1 MSRSNPDQIE
11 GMHEVIS
18 LLPVRNVVLF
28 PNIPTQ
34 LLVGHDESRQLVED
48 AVAADRLIG
57 VFTQIE
63 GDKKNPGT
71 ADIHPVGVLAL
82 IHRVY
87 KLPDD
92 HLQVLVRGTKRIR
105 VDRVVTQTPYLRA
118 SYALAED
125 RIDGSQS
132 ELALA
137 QNLSQQF
144 QKVVSLSS
152 SLDSDLNVAI
162 VNLEKQPGQLADLV
176 ASQLDAPLAEKQA
189 LLAEPALEKRLKQ
202 LTVLLNQELSI
213 LEMGQEIQN
222 QVQEEVGNL
231 QREHFLREQMR
242 IIRKELGEED
252 GTELEGL
259 QQQVADARLP
269 ASVSR
274 EAERELDRLRHIAPN
289 AAEYTVVRTYLDWIL
304 ALPWSKRSR
313 ERIEIPRARKVLD
326 EDHDGLEKIKERLLE
341 YLAVRK
347 LKRGGKGPIFCFV
360 GPPGVGKT
368 SLGRSIARALGRK
381 FVRISLGG
389 VHDEAE
395 IRGHRR
401 TYIGSMPGRI
411 IQGLRKAGTNNPVVI
426 LDELDKV
433 GADFRGDPAA
443 ALLEVLDPEQNATF
457 VDHYLDLPFDLSKVI
472 FVATANQLETI
483 PPALLDRLEIIQL
496 SGYTEDEKVQ
506 IARNHLLPRQLKDHG
521 LGRRRIDLDDES
533 LRQLIRGY
541 TREAGLRNLERAIGR
556 ICRKIARRVVEG
568 DKGRFAITPE
578 SLADYLGSKREH
590 LNVSGDLGAPGIVAG
605 LAWTPSGGEVMLVEA
620 TKMKGRKG
628 LILTGKLGDVMKES
642 AQIALSYVR
651 TKASEWNLP
660 HNFFDRHDIH
670 VHLPSGAIPKDGP
683 SAGVAVAT
691 AILSLLLGDA
701 VRDDVAMT
709 GEITLTGRVLPV
721 GGVKEKVL
729 AAHYAGLSTVVL
741 PERNKKDLEEVPEK
755 IRRQTNFI
763 LVKDLDEVFA
773 ASIVGAKLRRAA

>member
-1 MSRSNPDQIE
+1 MSPSKPDPAEDRPETIP
-11 GMHEVIS
+11 V
-18 LLPVRNVVLF
+18 LPVRNVVLF
-28 PNIPTQ
+28 PNVPTQ
-34 LLVGHDESRQLVED
+34 LLVGREESRRLIED
-48 AVAADRLIG
+48 AVAGNRIVG
-57 VFTQIE
+57 VFTQLDANNE
-63 GDKKNPGT
+63 HPGT
-71 ADIHPVGVLAL
+71 SDLHQVGVLAV

-105 VDRVVTQTPYLRA
+105 LDKIVSETPYIRA
-118 SYALAED
+118 RQIPAAEHANS
-125 RIDGSQS
+125 SQA

-152 SLDSDLNVAI
+152 ALDNDLNIAI
-162 VNLEKQPGQLADLV
+162 VNIEKQPGQLGDLV
-176 ASQLDAPLAEKQA
+176 ASQVDATLAEKQA
-189 LLAEPALEKRLKQ
+189 LLAEPVLEKRLKQ

-213 LEMGQEIQN
+213 LEMGNEIQN

-252 GTELEGL
+252 GTELEDL
-259 QQQVADARLP
+259 RQQVTEARLP
-269 ASVSR
+269 AVVSR
-274 EAERELDRLRHIAPN
+274 EAERELDRLRHMAPN

-304 ALPWSKRSR
+304 ALPWKKSSR

-347 LKRGGKGPIFCFV
+347 LKRGSKGPIFCFV

-389 VHDEAE
+389 IHDEAE

-411 IQGLRKAGTNNPVVI
+411 IQGLRKAGTNNPVVV

-443 ALLEVLDPEQNATF
+443 ALLEVLDPEQNSAF

-521 LGRRRIDLDDES
+521 LARRRIELDDES

-541 TREAGLRNLERAIGR
+541 TREAGLRNLERAVGKV
-556 ICRKIARRVVEG
+556 CRKIARRVVEG
-568 DKGRFAITPE
+568 DKGPFVVTPE
-578 SLADYLGSKREH
+578 SLADYLGSKREQ
-590 LNVSGDLGAPGIVAG
+590 LDISADLGGPGIVAG
-605 LAWTPSGGEVMLVEA
+605 LAWTPAGGEVMLVEA

-628 LILTGKLGDVMKES
+628 LLLTGKLGDVMKES

-651 TKASEWNLP
+651 TRAAEWNLA
-660 HNFFDRHDIH
+660 HNFFDHHDIH

-691 AILSLLLGDA
+691 AILSLLVGES
-701 VRDDVAMT
+701 VRDDLAMT

-721 GGVKEKVL
+721 GGIKEKVL
-729 AAHYAGLSTVVL
+729 AAHYAGIATIVL
-741 PERNKKDLEEVPEK
+741 PKRNEKDLEEVPEE
-755 IRRQTNFI
+755 IQRQTNFI
-763 LVKDLDEVFA
+763 LVEDLGEVFA
-773 ASIVGAKLRRAA
+773 ASIVDANLRRAA

>member
-1 MSRSNPDQIE
+1 MSRSEPDHASVTSEPIP
-11 GMHEVIS
+11 V
-18 LLPVRNVVLF
+18 LPVRNVVLF
-28 PNIPTQ
+28 PNVPTQ
-34 LLVGHDESRQLVED
+34 LLVGREESRRLIED
-48 AVAADRLIG
+48 AVSDKRLIG
-57 VFTQIE
+57 VFTQIDPDNE
-63 GDKKNPGT
+63 NPGT
-71 ADIHPVGVLAL
+71 TDLHLVGVLAV

-105 VDRVVTQTPYLRA
+105 LDQVVSETPYIRA
-118 SYALAED
+118 RYIPAAEQANS
-125 RIDGSQS
+125 GQA

-137 QNLSQQF
+137 QNLSHQF

-152 SLDSDLNVAI
+152 TLDNDLNVAI
-162 VNLEKQPGQLADLV
+162 VNLEKQPAQLGDLV
-176 ASQLDAPLAEKQA
+176 ASQVDATLAEKQA
-189 LLAEPALEKRLKQ
+189 LLAEPNLEKRLKQ

-213 LEMGQEIQN
+213 LEMGNEIQN

-231 QREHFLREQMR
+231 QRQHLLREQMR

-252 GTELEGL
+252 SSELEDLG
-259 QQQVADARLP
+259 QQVAEARLP
-269 ASVSR
+269 AIVSR
-274 EAERELDRLRHIAPN
+274 EAERELARLSNMAPN

-304 ALPWSKRSR
+304 GLPWKKSSR
-313 ERIEIPRARKVLD
+313 ERIEIPLARKILD

-347 LKRGGKGPIFCFV
+347 LKRGSKGPIFCFV

-389 VHDEAE
+389 IRDEAE

-411 IQGLRKAGTNNPVVI
+411 IQGLRKAGTNNPLVV

-433 GADFRGDPAA
+433 GADFLGDPAA
-443 ALLEVLDPEQNATF
+443 ALLEVLDPEQNYAF
-457 VDHYLDLPFDLSKVI
+457 VDHYLDLPFDLSKVM
-472 FVATANQLETI
+472 FVATANQLETV
-483 PPALLDRLEIIQL
+483 PLALLDRLEVIQL
-496 SGYTEDEKVQ
+496 SGYTEDEKIR

-521 LGRRRIDLDDES
+521 LVRRRVELDDES
-533 LRQLIRGY
+533 LRQVIRGY
-541 TREAGLRNLERAIGR
+541 TREAGLRNLERTIGK

-568 DKGRFAITPE
+568 DKGPFVISE
-578 SLADYLGSKREH
+578 EYLAKYLGSKREP
-590 LNVSGDLGAPGIVAG
+590 LNLPGDLGGPGVVAG
-605 LAWTPSGGEVMLVEA
+605 LAWTPAGGEVMLVEA
-620 TKMKGRKG
+620 TKMKGSKG
-628 LILTGKLGDVMKES
+628 LLLTGKLGAVMKES

-651 TKASEWNLP
+651 TRAGEWNLP
-660 HNFFDRHDIH
+660 RNFFANHDIH

-691 AILSLLLGDA
+691 AILSLLAGKSVRGDL
-701 VRDDVAMT
+701 AMT

-721 GGVKEKVL
+721 GGIKEKVL
-729 AAHYAGLSTVVL
+729 AAHYAGITVIVL
-741 PERNKKDLEEVPEK
+741 PKRNEKDLEEVPEE
-755 IRRQTNFI
+755 IRRKTNFI
-763 LVKDLDEVFA
+763 FVEDLGEVFA
-773 ASIVGAKLRRAA
+773 LSMVDANLRRAA

>member
-1 MSRSNPDQIE
+1 MSRSKRDHPE
-11 GMHEVIS
+11 GEAIPV
-18 LLPVRNVVLF
+18 LPVRNVVLF
-28 PNIPTQ
+28 PNVPTQ
-34 LLVGHDESRQLVED
+34 LLVGREESRRLIED
-48 AVAADRLIG
+48 AVAGKRPIG
-57 VFTQIE
+57 VFTQLDADNE
-63 GDKKNPGT
+63 HPGT
-71 ADIHPVGVLAL
+71 DDLHPVGVLAV

-105 VDRVVTQTPYLRA
+105 LDEIVSETPYIQARHIPVEEQANSGRA
-118 SYALAED
+118 
-125 RIDGSQS
+125 

-152 SLDSDLNVAI
+152 NLESDLNIAI
-162 VNLEKQPGQLADLV
+162 VNLEKQPGQLGDLV
-176 ASQLDAPLAEKQA
+176 ASQVDATLAEKQA
-189 LLAEPALEKRLKQ
+189 LLAEPVLEKRLKQ

-213 LEMGQEIQN
+213 LEMGDEIQN
-222 QVQEEVGNL
+222 QVQEEVGHL

-242 IIRKELGEED
+242 IIKKELGEED
-252 GTELEGL
+252 GTELEDL
-259 QQQVADARLP
+259 RQQVAEARLP
-269 ASVSR
+269 AVVSR
-274 EAERELDRLRHIAPN
+274 EAERELDRLRHMAPN

-304 ALPWSKRSR
+304 SLPWNKGSR

-326 EDHDGLEKIKERLLE
+326 EDHTGLEKIKERLLE

-347 LKRGGKGPIFCFV
+347 LKRGSKGPIFCFV

-389 VHDEAE
+389 IRDEAE

-411 IQGLRKAGTNNPVVI
+411 IQGLRKAGTNNPVVV

-443 ALLEVLDPEQNATF
+443 ALLEVLDPEQNSAF
-457 VDHYLDLPFDLSKVI
+457 VDHYLDLPVDLSKVM

-506 IARNHLLPRQLKDHG
+506 IARNHLLPRQLKDNG
-521 LGRRRIDLDDES
+521 LARRRIEFDDES
-533 LRQLIRGY
+533 LRQLIHGY
-541 TREAGLRNLERAIGR
+541 TREAGLRNLERAIGKV
-556 ICRKIARRVVEG
+556 CRKIARRVVEG
-568 DKGRFAITPE
+568 GKGPFVVTPE
-578 SLADYLGSKREH
+578 SLANYLGSKREH
-590 LNVSGDLGAPGIVAG
+590 LNISGDLGGPGIVAG
-605 LAWTPSGGEVMLVEA
+605 LAWTPAGGEIMLVEA

-628 LILTGKLGDVMKES
+628 LMLTGKLGDVMKES

-660 HNFFDRHDIH
+660 HNFFDHHDIH

-691 AILSLLLGDA
+691 AILSLLVGDS
-701 VRDDVAMT
+701 VRDDLAMT

-721 GGVKEKVL
+721 GGIKEKVL
-729 AAHYAGLSTVVL
+729 AAHYAGIRTIVL
-741 PERNKKDLEEVPEK
+741 PKRNENDLTEVPEE
-755 IRRQTNFI
+755 IRGQTNFI
-763 LVKDLDEVFA
+763 LVEDLGEVFA
-773 ASIVGAKLRRAA
+773 ASIVDAKVRRAA